1 MRTSRSFGDALQ
13 NRLEHAL
20 DRRARRR
27 RAGFVDQC
35 GPILQGWMVG
45 LPHVGTAGECE
56 LQSLDAFAWAPIGAG
71 DPAALEAAIDDG
83 RLPARGEHGANCFA
97 ELPVAARAGVRAQ
110 IEYRQFAVEQTRND
124 RPNGM
129 GVEQSHPFVS
139 LPEACDLAG
148 ERRVIGIEVKTPAV
162 CDVGRVRR
170 LARAIERLAV
180 EGRGRAE
187 FRRRLTR
194 IERSAAWIA
203 IDVDDRA
210 RQLGSHQCRAERL
223 DEIVER
229 VEPPVRILA
238 REPRIDEGRLEAD
251 ELCPRLG
258 NADDER
264 RIAALD
270 DEPVGTLGGHRA
282 GFSSEGGATA
292 PIASMTAP
300 VLTRL
305 LAVAMSG

>member
-1 MRTSRSFGDALQ
+1 
-13 NRLEHAL
+13 
-20 DRRARRR
+20 
-27 RAGFVDQC
+27 
-35 GPILQGWMVG
+35 
-45 LPHVGTAGECE
+45 
-56 LQSLDAFAWAPIGAG
+56 
-71 DPAALEAAIDDG
+71 
-83 RLPARGEHGANCFA
+83 
-97 ELPVAARAGVRAQ
+97 
-110 IEYRQFAVEQTRND
+110 
-124 RPNGM
+124 M
-129 GVEQSHPFVS
+129 GVEERDVLMLLAQ
-139 LPEACDLAG
+139 ARDLAG

-170 LARAIERLAV
+170 LAQAIERLAGAGPGGARVRRRLAQAIERLAV

-229 VEPPVRILA
+229 VEPPIRVLA
-238 REPRIDEGRLEAD
+238 REPRIDEGRLEAE
-251 ELCPRLG
+251 ELCPRMG

-282 GFSSEGGATA
+282 GFSSEGSATA

-300 VLTRL
+300 LLTRL